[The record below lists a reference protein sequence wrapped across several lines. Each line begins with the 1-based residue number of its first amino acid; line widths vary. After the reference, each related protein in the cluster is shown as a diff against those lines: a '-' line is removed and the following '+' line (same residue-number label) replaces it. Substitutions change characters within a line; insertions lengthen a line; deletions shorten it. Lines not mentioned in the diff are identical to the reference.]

1 MFVPDLLHEFELG
14 VWKAIFTHL
23 IRLLYAIGE
32 DTVQQLN
39 RRLRIIHLLCILPDI
54 THRYRQVPTFG
65 RDTIRRFSTNASAMK
80 KLAGRDFED
89 LLQCAIPVFEG
100 LLPAP
105 HDELLA
111 DLLFTLASWHACAK
125 LRLHTEMTLI
135 HLDRSTT
142 LLGQLLRKF
151 VHITCAAFVT
161 RELPKEVAART
172 RRRAAASAKKA
183 SKLINEIPAK
193 NKVSIRPATQS
204 KTGVRKLF
212 NLCTYKLHAL
222 GDYVKTIRLFGMSD
236 SYSTQVVRPVIF
248 LLFLQGEIV
257 YIFDRASWSIVV
269 SRDSLHVQ
277 IKAITRAKLPDT
289 SVVKGGYTT

>member
-23 IRLLYAIGE
+23 IRLLYAVGE

-39 RRLRIIHLLCILPDI
+39 RRLRIMYPLCILPDI

-89 LLQCAIPVFEG
+89 LLQCGIPVFEG

-135 HLDRSTT
+135 HLDNSTT

-151 VHITCAAFVT
+151 VDITCAAFVT

-183 SKLINEIPAK
+183 SKPINEIPAK
-193 NKVSIRPATQS
+193 NKASATQS
-204 KTGVRKLF
+204 KTGARKLF

-222 GDYVKTIRLFGMSD
+222 GDYVKTIRLFGTSD
-236 SYSTQVVRPVIF
+236 SYSTQVVSPVI
-248 LLFLQGEIV
+248 FLQGEIV